1 MSFKKHVNKY
11 GPVKYDDSRG
21 YLKIISED
29 NNLGISY
36 KESFS
41 KLGVFR
47 GMHIQK
53 PPYAQTKHIRV
64 LQGSI
69 VDYVIVL
76 DKDNPD
82 FGKIFSQEIEA
93 SENVY
98 TIPKYCAHGFYASKD
113 TVLRYLC
120 IGKYSE
126 EHEIC
131 IKECYFDKEE
141 AIISNKDKDGILLE
155 ECVEL
160 FININWE

>member
-11 GPVKYDDSRG
+11 GPIEFNDSRG
-21 YLKIISED
+21 YLKVISED

-41 KLGVFR
+41 KQGVFR

-53 PPYAQTKHIRV
+53 PPYAQTKHIKV
-64 LQGSI
+64 LQGLI

-76 DKDNPD
+76 DKDNSD

-113 TVLRYLC
+113 TILRYLC
-120 IGKYSE
+120 IGKYNE
-126 EHEIC
+126 EHEIS

-141 AIISNKDKDGILLE
+141 AIISNKDKDGILFEMIASSLKK
-155 ECVEL
+155 
-160 FININWE
+160 

>member
-11 GPVKYDDSRG
+11 GPIEFNDSRG
-21 YLKIISED
+21 YLKVISED

-41 KLGVFR
+41 KQGVFR

-76 DKDNPD
+76 DKDDSD

-113 TVLRYLC
+113 TILRYLC
-120 IGKYSE
+120 IGKYNE
-126 EHEIC
+126 EHEIS

-155 ECVEL
+155 ECIDL
-160 FININWE
+160 FKNINWE

>member
-82 FGKIFSQEIEA
+82 FGNRFK
-93 SENVY
+93 
-98 TIPKYCAHGFYASKD
+98 KD
-113 TVLRYLC
+113 
-120 IGKYSE
+120 
-126 EHEIC
+126 
-131 IKECYFDKEE
+131 
-141 AIISNKDKDGILLE
+141 LL
-155 ECVEL
+155 
-160 FININWE
+160 